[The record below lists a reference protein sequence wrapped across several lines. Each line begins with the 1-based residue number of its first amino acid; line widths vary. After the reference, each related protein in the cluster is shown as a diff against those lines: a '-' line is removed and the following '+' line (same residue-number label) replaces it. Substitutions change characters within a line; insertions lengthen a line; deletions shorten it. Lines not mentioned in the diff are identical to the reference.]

1 MNRSKQLGLIAKR
14 IREFYR
20 TLKKEFN
27 LILESEGMTNGEF
40 LMLKSIVQSE
50 NLKVSE
56 MAKELGVS
64 LPYITSLSDKM
75 VKKGFIVREQ
85 SKDDRRIVVIKL
97 TKEGKSKY
105 AKLDRLILK
114 YLETG
119 FDRLS
124 DQELLSFDKILKKV
138 SDDAAS

>member
-1 MNRSKQLGLIAKR
+1 MNRSKQLGLIAKN

-40 LMLKSIVQSE
+40 LMLKNIVQSGE
-50 NLKVSE
+50 RKVSE

-75 VKKGFIVREQ
+75 VKKGFIEREQ
-85 SKDDRRIVVIKL
+85 SREDRRIVVLKL
-97 TKEGKSKY
+97 TKEGKKKY
-105 AKLDRLILK
+105 LKLDRLILK
-114 YLETG
+114 YLESG

-124 DQELLSFDKILKKV
+124 DQELLTFDKILKKV
-138 SDDAAS
+138 SD

>member
-1 MNRSKQLGLIAKR
+1 MNRTKQLGHIAKK

-27 LILESEGMTNGEF
+27 QILESEGMTNGEF
-40 LMLKSIVQSE
+40 LMLKSIVQSGE
-50 NLKVSE
+50 RKVSE

-75 VKKGFIVREQ
+75 VKKGFIEREQ
-85 SKDDRRIVVIKL
+85 SKEDRRIVVLKL
-97 TKEGKSKY
+97 TKEGRKKY
-105 AKLDRLILK
+105 SRLDRLILK

-124 DQELLSFDKILKKV
+124 DQELLTFDKILKKV
-138 SDDAAS
+138 SD